1 MRNTTR
7 AFLISALLPFTGVM
21 MGQGVA
27 QADYLETGI
36 SGFRGNQDTL
46 VNAITAIEQGTGG
59 KVTEIRFSA
68 INGMPGYHAAVT
80 KRGRLEFIRIQ
91 EDSANVVQ
99 IDAASGPVWM
109 LKWRNKSDV
118 HFADN
123 ATVSLSTAVR
133 TAERSMNGAP
143 AVAAGIARSASN
155 PTSDVQAYNVMLD
168 VDGSARRVA
177 IDDSSGEVIADPRA
191 LTDF

>member
-1 MRNTTR
+1 LVSS
-7 AFLISALLPFTGVM
+7 FLPLVGVAI
-21 MGQGVA
+21 GQGVA
-27 QADYLETGI
+27 QGDYLKTAI
-36 SGFRGNQDTL
+36 SGFHGNQNTL

-68 INGMPGYHAAVT
+68 PNGMPGYHAAVS
-80 KRGRLEFIRIQ
+80 KGGRIQFIHIQ
-91 EDSANVVQ
+91 EDSAKVVE

-109 LKWRNKSDV
+109 LNWRNRSDV
-118 HFADN
+118 HFADS

-143 AVAAGIARSASN
+143 AIAAGIARSASN

-168 VDGSARRVA
+168 VDGRARRVA
-177 IDDSSGEVIADPRA
+177 IDDSNGEVIADPRA